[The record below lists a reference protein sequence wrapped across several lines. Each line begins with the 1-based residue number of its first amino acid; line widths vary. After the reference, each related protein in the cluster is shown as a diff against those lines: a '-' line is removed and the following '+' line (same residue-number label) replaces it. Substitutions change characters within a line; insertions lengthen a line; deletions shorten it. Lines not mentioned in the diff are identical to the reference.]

1 MRTCPPCDPGRCG
14 RPWFAVERSSPNPG
28 PISSRKESGRFGRAV
43 SLPELRIADWRPT
56 KDTLHLYAQIVG
68 KVRLATT
75 PPRNHW
81 WHVPLYVDVRGL
93 TTGPRGGG
101 TTFGIAFD
109 LVDHELVV
117 RTIGGGVRSF
127 PLVDG
132 LSVADFDAQLHA
144 ALAELGVDVE
154 IREQPFG
161 VPMTTPFR
169 EDVEHASWDRD
180 AVVRFHRALDWAT
193 SVLEEFSGRFVGK
206 QSPVQLFWHS
216 FDLSLTR
223 FSGRPGLEITSDAV
237 NREAYTHEVI
247 LFGFWMGDEQTFPD
261 ASFYAFMSPEPAG
274 WRDASVA
281 GGEWTKIGLTVLPW
295 ETVRTARDPRALV
308 LTFLQSAYGAA
319 AGCAGWDLAAFESA

>member
-1 MRTCPPCDPGRCG
+1 M
-14 RPWFAVERSSPNPG
+14 
-28 PISSRKESGRFGRAV
+28 
-43 SLPELRIADWRPT
+43 LPELRIADWRPT

-93 TTGPRGGG
+93 TTGSLRHGE
-101 TTFGIAFD
+101 TTFEIAFD

-117 RTIGGGVRSF
+117 RTLGGSTCAF
-127 PLVDG
+127 PLTDG
-132 LSVADFDAQLHA
+132 LSVAEFDASLHA
-144 ALAELGVDVE
+144 ALSELGVDVV

-169 EDVEHASWDRD
+169 EDTEHAAWDRD
-180 AVVRFHRALDWAT
+180 AVERFHRALDWSS
-193 SVLEEFSGRFVGK
+193 SVFEEFSGWFVGK
-206 QSPVQLFWHS
+206 TSPVQLFWHS

-223 FSGRPGLEITSDAV
+223 FSGRPGLAIESDLV
-237 NREAYTHEVI
+237 NREAYTHEVM
-247 LFGFWMGDEQTFPD
+247 LFGFWMGDDQTFPD

-274 WRDASVA
+274 WRDASVV

-295 ETVRTARDPRALV
+295 ETVRVARDPRAL
-308 LTFLQSAYGAA
+308 LLAFLQSAYEEA
-319 AGCAGWDLAAFESA
+319 AGRAGWDVAAFESAWCPTAEQLQQLRSSAV